1 MRSYLLFLLL
11 PLLLSSCRKNKEAG
25 TEISGTITNL
35 HNGQGVSGIVV
46 YLEAQEIQ
54 NGNFNSSWRS
64 VDEALSNSNGSYSL
78 NFDKKNVVE
87 YRIRYEAPNYFSQ
100 EIFVN
105 PDDVKVGVNLVRNI
119 SIAGMSWMKVNVKNT
134 NPVNNQDLFAYNISA
149 GHLSCP
155 DPCCNSDQKMF
166 IGMNID
172 TSIVCLAES
181 DHLIYLNGESI
192 KNGQSNPYSANGY
205 LPLGDTLVI
214 NANY

>member
-1 MRSYLLFLLL
+1 MRFYLPIIVLGLLL
-11 PLLLSSCRKNKEAG
+11 NSCRKNTESG
-25 TEISGTITNL
+25 TEISGKITNL

-64 VDEALSNSNGSYSL
+64 VDEAISNSSGNYTL
-78 NFDKKNVVE
+78 IFDKKNVIE
-87 YRIRYEAPNYFSQ
+87 YRIRYEAPNYFNQ

-105 PDDVKVGVNLVRNI
+105 PDDVKVGENLIRNI
-119 SIAGMSWMKVNVKNT
+119 SIAGMSWMKVNVKNM
-134 NPVNNQDLFAYNISA
+134 NPVNNQDLFSYNISA
-149 GHLSCP
+149 GHLNCP
-155 DPCCNSDQKMF
+155 DPCCNPDQKSFM
-166 IGMNID
+166 GMNID

-192 KNGQSNPYSANGY
+192 KNGQTNPYSANGY

>member
-1 MRSYLLFLLL
+1 MRFCLTFIIIVILLI
-11 PLLLSSCRKNKEAG
+11 SCRKNKEAG
-25 TEISGTITNL
+25 TEISGTISNL
-35 HNGQGVSGIVV
+35 HSGQGVSGIVV

-64 VDEALSNSNGSYSL
+64 VDEAISNSNGSYNL
-78 NFDKKNVVE
+78 YFDKKNVIE
-87 YRIRYEAPNYFSQ
+87 YRIRYEAPNYFGQ

-105 PDDVKVGVNLVRNI
+105 PDDVKVGENLVKNI
-119 SIAGMSWMKVNVKNT
+119 SIAGVSWMRVNVKNM

-149 GHLSCP
+149 GQLNCP

-166 IGMNID
+166 IGMNVD

-181 DHLIYLNGESI
+181 DHLIYLTGESI
-192 KNGQSNPYSANGY
+192 KNGQSNPFSSNGY
-205 LPLGDTLVI
+205 LPLGDTLEI